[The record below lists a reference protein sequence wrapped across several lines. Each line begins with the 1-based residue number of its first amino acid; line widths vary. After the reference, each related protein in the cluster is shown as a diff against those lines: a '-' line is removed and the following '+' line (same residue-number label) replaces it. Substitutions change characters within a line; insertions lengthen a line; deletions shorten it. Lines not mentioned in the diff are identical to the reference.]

1 MSDEALMVKDCM
13 SKAPPSVPAGTPLTT
28 VIEKLSSFRVG
39 GVPVVNDDKE
49 VIGFVSEHDC
59 ISKILQ
65 SSYYCEPNA
74 VVEDVMTAEPE
85 TVEPGSSL
93 TDLAERMLTSRR
105 QVFPVI
111 EDGKLCGLITR
122 SMVLVA
128 LKDKLQDCK
137 SVY

>member
-1 MSDEALMVKDCM
+1 MSDTLMVKDCM
-13 SKAPPSVPAGTPLTT
+13 SKAPPSVVSGTPVVS
-28 VIEKLSSFRVG
+28 VIEKLNTFRIG
-39 GVPVVNDDKE
+39 GLPVVNE
-49 VIGFVSEHDC
+49 EAVVIGFVSEHDC

-74 VVEDVMTAEPE
+74 VVDEVMTTHPE
-85 TVEPGSSL
+85 ITHPGDSIL
-93 TDLAERMLTSRR
+93 ELAEKMLTSRR

-111 EDGKLCGLITR
+111 ENGKLCGIITR

-128 LKDKLQDCK
+128 LKDKLKDCK

>member
-1 MSDEALMVKDCM
+1 MADNITVKDCM
-13 SKAPPSVPAGTPLTT
+13 SKVPPHVVTGTPVVD
-28 VIEKLSSFRVG
+28 VIEKLNTFRIG
-39 GVPVVNDDKE
+39 GIPVINEARE

-74 VVEDVMTAEPE
+74 LVNEVMTTTPDMVKPNDSIIE
-85 TVEPGSSL
+85 
-93 TDLAERMLTSRR
+93 LAEKMLTSRR

-111 EDGKLCGLITR
+111 DNGKLCGIITR

-128 LKDKLQDCK
+128 LKDKLKDCK
-137 SVY
+137 NVF